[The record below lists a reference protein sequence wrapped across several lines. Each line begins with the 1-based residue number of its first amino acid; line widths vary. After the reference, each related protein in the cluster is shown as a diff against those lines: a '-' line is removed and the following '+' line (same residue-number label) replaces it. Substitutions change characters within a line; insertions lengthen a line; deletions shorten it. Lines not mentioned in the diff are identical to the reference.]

1 MKHNDLEILIFN
13 NLPLL
18 LGEVMRSDPLL
29 QELETPFLLSDPE
42 QLLGAPLVGGES
54 HHLSDEVPHK
64 LVVFGHL
71 SLGLRGLDL
80 KGVLGGLVT
89 LFQTNTN
96 FVPRGHDF

>member
-1 MKHNDLEILIFN
+1 MKHNELDIHIFN

-29 QELETPFLLSDPE
+29 QELETPFLLADPE
-42 QLLGAPLVGGES
+42 QLLGAPLVGGKS

-71 SLGLRGLDL
+71 PLGLRGLDL

>member
-1 MKHNDLEILIFN
+1 MTRIL
-13 NLPLL
+13 
-18 LGEVMRSDPLL
+18 
-29 QELETPFLLSDPE
+29 PE
-42 QLLGAPLVGGES
+42 QLLCPPLIGSEADNF
-54 HHLSDEVPHK
+54 SDEVPHK

-71 SLGLRGLDL
+71 PLGLRGLDL